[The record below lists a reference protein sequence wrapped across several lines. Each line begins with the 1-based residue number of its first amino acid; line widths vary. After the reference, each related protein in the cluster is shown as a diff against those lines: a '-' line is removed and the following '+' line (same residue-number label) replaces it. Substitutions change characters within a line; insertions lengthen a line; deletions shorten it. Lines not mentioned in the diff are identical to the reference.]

1 MGALGA
7 GGEAGREVNRRNFLK
22 VISAVAV
29 AAGVAPQTAIA
40 EVFAPQPVGVVT
52 LGLIREVFAYDIGR
66 DETHVRHDV
75 WAGGENLH
83 LTVASVVIAGDQTS
97 IERARWAAKTMLEAG
112 LKRRGLSWSD
122 LKPLPLPAGYK
133 ASDWTHG

>member
-1 MGALGA
+1 M
-7 GGEAGREVNRRNFLK
+7 NRRNFLK

-75 WAGGENLH
+75 WAEGENLQ
-83 LTVASVVIAGDQTS
+83 LSVSTAVIAGDQSS
-97 IERARWAAKTMLEAG
+97 IDRARGAAKTLLEAEIE
-112 LKRRGLSWSD
+112 RRGLSWSD

-133 ASDWTHG
+133 ASDWAHG